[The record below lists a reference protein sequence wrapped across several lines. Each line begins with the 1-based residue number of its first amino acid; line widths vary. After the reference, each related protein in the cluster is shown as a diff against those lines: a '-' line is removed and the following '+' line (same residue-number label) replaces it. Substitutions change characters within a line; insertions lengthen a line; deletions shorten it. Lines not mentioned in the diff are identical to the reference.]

1 MYRVVAFDRV
11 LTDAE
16 KGTWQKAGWELV
28 GYLPDRAYL
37 LRGIPGRVKATA
49 EPQALAWSRLSAEMK
64 LTQLLSNGNVPDYV
78 EVRDRWEVLFLLA
91 DPRSALRFEEQ
102 LSSSSVAQVAR
113 METDEPQVVRV
124 HVVPHALR
132 ALAAHPAVQFVQQ
145 KEAPAEPENN
155 VGRKNHRTNA
165 IQNEYTGGRAYDG
178 TGVVVGH
185 GDDGDIGPHVDF
197 TGRILANYSNAS
209 QGNHGDHVAGT
220 ILGGGNKDPRGRGN
234 APGADLVYYSYP
246 GNLSQVDNHYG
257 LHAVRITNSSY
268 SDGCNAGYTMNT
280 RNMDQD
286 IRQNKKLMHVFSAG
300 NNGTANCNYG
310 AGAGWGNITGGHKQ
324 GKNVIAV
331 ANLDGNDAIAA
342 SSSRGPAH
350 DGRIKPEVAALG
362 TNVFSTIENHSY
374 ASFTGTSMP

>member
-16 KGTWQKAGWELV
+16 KGSWQKAGWELV

-37 LRGIPGRVKATA
+37 LRGVPGRVKAGA
-49 EPQALAWSRLSAEMK
+49 EPHAVGWSRLSAEMK

-78 EVRDRWEVLFLLA
+78 AVRDRWEVLFLLA
-91 DPRSALRFEEQ
+91 DPNSALRFEQQ
-102 LSSSSVAQVAR
+102 LSGSSVAQVVR
-113 METDEPQVVRV
+113 VETDEPQVVRV
-124 HVVPHALR
+124 HVIPQALR

-220 ILGGGNKDPRGRGN
+220 ILGGGNKDPRGTGN
-234 APGADLVYYSYP
+234 
-246 GNLSQVDNHYG
+246 
-257 LHAVRITNSSY
+257 
-268 SDGCNAGYTMNT
+268 
-280 RNMDQD
+280 
-286 IRQNKKLMHVFSAG
+286 
-300 NNGTANCNYG
+300 
-310 AGAGWGNITGGHKQ
+310 
-324 GKNVIAV
+324 
-331 ANLDGNDAIAA
+331 
-342 SSSRGPAH
+342 
-350 DGRIKPEVAALG
+350 
-362 TNVFSTIENHSY
+362 
-374 ASFTGTSMP
+374 